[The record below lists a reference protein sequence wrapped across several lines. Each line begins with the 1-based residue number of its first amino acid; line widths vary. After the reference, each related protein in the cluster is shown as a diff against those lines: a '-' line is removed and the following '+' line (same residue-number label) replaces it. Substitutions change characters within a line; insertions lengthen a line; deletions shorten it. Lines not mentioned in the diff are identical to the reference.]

1 MIDVIHWMKYPRL
14 SMYSHF
20 ISKKSRHHIT
30 TVSII
35 IMSLWL
41 WSQQTLACMIYCNRK
56 CMKHYKEQQPSFFQ
70 TGGWLSF
77 KHTFMSWMKF
87 RHIIMLYYRWLISHI
102 FSFYGICICVT
113 RNHIIQSWYNWITL
127 FVGLCSHTFCFHY
140 LEDIAHVQ
148 RLIFNSTK

>member
-20 ISKKSRHHIT
+20 ISKKSRHHTT

-35 IMSLWL
+35 IMSLWV

-77 KHTFMSWMKF
+77 KHTFMSWTKF
-87 RHIIMLYYRWLISHI
+87 RHIIILYNRLLILHI
-102 FSFYGICICVT
+102 FSCYEIYIYIYNT
-113 RNHIIQSWYNWITL
+113 KSYNSILIWLNHSIWMIVFTYFL
-127 FVGLCSHTFCFHY
+127 LPGRYCSRKK
-140 LEDIAHVQ
+140 IN
-148 RLIFNSTK
+148 I